1 MRFLIPFILL
11 TLISCSVNYSFNS
24 TSAPTEAKSI
34 SIATFYNESTGGPP
48 NFSQTFTEK
57 TRDYYQQ
64 NTKLEIV
71 PYEGDLTL
79 EGAII
84 GYQVSP
90 VAPQLSNG
98 TSASGSLETASLN
111 RLTVQVRA
119 KYANPFNEK
128 DNFEQTFSFFSD
140 YEATKSLSD
149 VEDELLEEI
158 SDQIILKIFTRS
170 FDNW

>member
-1 MRFLIPFILL
+1 MRL
-11 TLISCSVNYSFNS
+11 LISILTVMLVGCSVNYSFTS

-34 SIATFYNESTGGPP
+34 SIATFYNESSGGPP

-57 TRDYYQQ
+57 ARDYYQQ

-71 PYEGDLTL
+71 SNEGDLQL
-79 EGAII
+79 EGAIV
-84 GYQVSP
+84 GYNVSP
-90 VAPQLSNG
+90 VAPEISNG
-98 TSASGSLETASLN
+98 QGASGASEVAVLN

-119 KYANPFNEK
+119 KYVNPFNEK
-128 DNFEQTFSFFSD
+128 DDFQQTFSFFSD
-140 YEATKSLSD
+140 FDANKSLGD